1 MKNLF
6 EDFNGFA
13 DDASLAGKQSFMQF
27 YKRLKSKYKPANEK
41 TLYKLKESIID
52 SYVPSEDDY
61 GFSGKKFLKSLT
73 KEELLVCFPDCYANI
88 ANIKDLSLRI
98 EDVPEFD
105 EEDYYIYDGIYN
117 GEFDDELYDSESR
130 EALYSSIEDNTF
142 YLEAIGSNK
151 KVISTVDVDDLPD
164 VVAKKLIKFLS

>member
-1 MKNLF
+1 MKSLF

-13 DDASLAGKQSFMQF
+13 DDSTLVGKQSFITF
-27 YKRLKSKYKPANEK
+27 YKRLKSKYKPTNRQ
-41 TLYKLKESIID
+41 TIYRLKESIID

-61 GFSGKKFLKSLT
+61 DFSGRKFLKSLT

-98 EDVPEFD
+98 ENVPEFD
-105 EEDYYIYDGIYN
+105 EDDYIYD

-130 EALYSSIEDNTF
+130 GALLGSIGSNTF
-142 YLEAIGSNK
+142 YLEAKGSNK